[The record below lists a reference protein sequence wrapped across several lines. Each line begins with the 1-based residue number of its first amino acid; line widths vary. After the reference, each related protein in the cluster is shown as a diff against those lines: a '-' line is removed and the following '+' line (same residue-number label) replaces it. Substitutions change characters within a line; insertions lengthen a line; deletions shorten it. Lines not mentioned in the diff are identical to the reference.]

1 MQNTQTPFS
10 LNKAKKQLRKARLQQ
25 NIIKIQALINNSL
38 VKVNSLL
45 GKAKDRKQV
54 LLLTQIASNLLKTQ
68 TKLEQL
74 SRFIEKPYL
83 KIPTAGI
90 PEGSF

>member
-1 MQNTQTPFS
+1 LQNTQTPFS
-10 LNKAKKQLRKARLQQ
+10 LNKAKKQLRKAWLQQ
-25 NIIKIQALINNSL
+25 NIIKIQALINDSL

-45 GKAKDRKQV
+45 GKAEDRKQV

-74 SRFIEKPYL
+74 SRFIEKTL
-83 KIPTAGI
+83 LENSSG
-90 PEGSF
+90 GNFRG